1 MIKRVRTHISKI
13 WAAVAL
19 LSVEIIIVTVLFVAA
34 MLGFAYLVD
43 RVFILDNYDIDQRM
57 FGFMSQF
64 VNETNNNIMLT
75 ITYLGTHY
83 FLIPANLILIVYFL
97 FIKPHKWH
105 SIRIP
110 AIAISSLLLMFLLKN
125 IFGRARPLPPLL
137 HEAQGMS
144 FPSGHALM
152 SVTFYGLVIYMIW
165 LTKENRLLK
174 IAMSVVLLGLILF
187 IGLSRIYLR
196 VHYTSDV
203 IAGFC
208 MGFLWL
214 VISIWVAK
222 RIEVYSKKKVDVVE
236 TT

>member
-1 MIKRVRTHISKI
+1 MIRKVRTQIGKV
-13 WAAVAL
+13 WAALAL
-19 LSVEIIIVTVLFVAA
+19 LSVEVIIVSLLFLAA
-34 MLGFAYLVD
+34 MFGFAYLVD
-43 RVFILDNYDIDQRM
+43 RVFVLDNYDIDERM
-57 FGFMSQF
+57 FTFMTQF
-64 VNETNNNIMLT
+64 VSETNNNIMLF

-97 FIKPHKWH
+97 FIRPHKWH

-110 AIAISSLLLMFLLKN
+110 AIAISSLLLMFLLKQ
-125 IFGRARPLPPLL
+125 IFGRARPLVPLL
-137 HEAQGMS
+137 NEAKGMS

-152 SVTFYGLVIYMIW
+152 SVTFYGLIIYMIW
-165 LTKENRLLK
+165 LTRERLALK
-174 IAMSVVLLGLILF
+174 IVMSAVLGMLVLF

-222 RIEVYSKKKVDVVE
+222 RVENYSKKKVEIVANP
-236 TT
+236 